1 MAAPL
6 MLLTIIGV
14 LGAVVLIVIA
24 SLTKSNFLLKM
35 VAFSA
40 GFWVVAYFGLLLFS
54 SLTSKERI
62 MALNEPKEL
71 CGFYLDCYL
80 HVAVA
85 GVSRLKTI
93 GGKGSNRSATGT
105 FYVVSVKV
113 FNDAKQATIGLLDP
127 RAIVV
132 DQRGREFVRSEAAEQ
147 ALGDRSRPLDQMLR
161 PGESLTKPVVFD
173 LPDDAAEPMLQI
185 NEGYQIDR
193 WLELFLIGDENSLLH
208 KKVKF
213 RLDQ

>member
-6 MLLTIIGV
+6 MLLTIVGV
-14 LGAVVLIVIA
+14 LGAMPLIVIA
-24 SLTKSNFLLKM
+24 SLTKRRFLLKF
-35 VAFSA
+35 VAVSA
-40 GFWVVAYFGLLLFS
+40 GLWLLAYFGLLLFS
-54 SLTSKERI
+54 SLNSKEKI
-62 MALNEPKEL
+62 LTVNEPKEL
-71 CGFYLDCYL
+71 CGFYLDCHL

-85 GVSRLKTI
+85 GVSRSKTI
-93 GGKGSNRSATGT
+93 SGTGGIRSAAGT

-113 FNDAKQATIGLLDP
+113 FNDAKRATIGLLDP

-132 DQRGREFVRSEAAEQ
+132 DQRGRQFVRSEAAEQ
-147 ALGDRSRPLDQMLR
+147 ALGDSSPPLNKMLG
-161 PGESLTKPVVFD
+161 PDESLTKPVVFD
-173 LPDDAAEPMLQI
+173 LPDDVVQPMLQV

-208 KKVKF
+208 QKVKF